1 MVGHIQP
8 VCHEFDI
15 CDLRS
20 VVPTIATLGTFVDS
34 VRTDLNN
41 RTSPE
46 SFQFLILLMVDV

>member
-8 VCHEFDI
+8 VCHDFDI

-20 VVPTIATLGTFVDS
+20 VVPTITTLGTFVDS

-46 SFQFLILLMVDV
+46 SFQFLIILMVDV